1 MLRRSSLEMFTID
14 GREFETPE
22 GRLVA
27 RVVNNPDAPPD
38 HGGFTDQRPF
48 MLEFSGG
55 RALIFVL
62 SDFSLHQDNDG
73 SYTERAF
80 AVVEQ
85 WLRVGGPERIE
96 MFE

>member
-1 MLRRSSLEMFTID
+1 MLPQFSFDMFPID
-14 GREFETPE
+14 GHTFETPD
-22 GRLVA
+22 GRVIA
-27 RVVNNPDAPPD
+27 RVINSPDASPD

-55 RALIFVL
+55 RALTFVL
-62 SDFSLHQDNDG
+62 SDFSLHHDNDG
-73 SYTERAF
+73 SYKKRAF

-85 WLRVGGPERIE
+85 WLRVGGPEKIG